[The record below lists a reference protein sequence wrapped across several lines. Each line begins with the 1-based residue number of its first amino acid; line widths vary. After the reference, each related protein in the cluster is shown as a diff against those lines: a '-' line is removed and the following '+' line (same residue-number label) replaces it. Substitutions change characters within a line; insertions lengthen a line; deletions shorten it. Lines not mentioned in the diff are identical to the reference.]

1 MVYVGDRGGGG
12 GGGEGSV
19 NKSYFVNGG
28 GGGGGGGKEGQGC
41 RQKIIGESK
50 DPSLAWERKTKN

>member
-1 MVYVGDRGGGG
+1 M
-12 GGGEGSV
+12 GEEE
-19 NKSYFVNGG
+19 
-28 GGGGGGGKEGQGC
+28 GGGGKEGQGC